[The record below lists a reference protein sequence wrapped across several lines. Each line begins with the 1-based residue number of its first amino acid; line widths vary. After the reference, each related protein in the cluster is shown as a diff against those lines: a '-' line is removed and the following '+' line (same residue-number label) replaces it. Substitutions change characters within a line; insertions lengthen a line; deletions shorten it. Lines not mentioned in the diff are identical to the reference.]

1 MNGTKDRIRG
11 LAGTIIF
18 HILLL
23 LAVLIMALKTPL
35 PLPGEEGVEVDLG
48 YDDEGTGLVQPEEQ
62 PAAEPEQAISQPPEP
77 QPEEEFATQDIEEV
91 PVVKPKTVTPE
102 EQIRPIEPEDQ
113 KQEEDKQPE
122 EPQPVVDPR
131 ALYKGPSGTSANS
144 GSQGITGSAGDQGK
158 PDGNVNANN
167 YEGAGGMGDGI
178 SYSLSGRQAKHLPKP
193 VYVSEE
199 QGRIVVTIWVNRSGD
214 VIRAEPGAK
223 GTTIADL
230 TLRNQTRDA
239 ALRAK
244 FSPSPDAPELQTG
257 TITYVFIRMN

>member
-1 MNGTKDRIRG
+1 MNGAKDKIRG

-18 HILLL
+18 HVLLL
-23 LAVLIMALKTPL
+23 LAILMMALKTPL

-48 YDDEGTGLVQPEEQ
+48 YYDEGTGLVQPEEQ
-62 PAAEPEQAISQPPEP
+62 PAAESEQAPSQPPEP
-77 QPEEEFATQDIEEV
+77 QPEEEFATQDVEEV
-91 PVVKPKTVTPE
+91 PIIKPKEVAPAEQVRPEELEDQSSEEEEQPE
-102 EQIRPIEPEDQ
+102 EQQ
-113 KQEEDKQPE
+113 S
-122 EPQPVVDPR
+122 VVDPR
-131 ALYKGPSGTSANS
+131 ALYKGPSGTSATS
-144 GSQGITGSAGDQGK
+144 GSQGVTGSAGDQGK
-158 PDGNVNANN
+158 PDGTANANN
-167 YEGAGGMGDGI
+167 YEGAGGTGDGI

-193 VYVSEE
+193 AYSSEE

-214 VIRAEPGAK
+214 VVRAEPGAR